1 MTGFTR
7 ITVNFARLKV
17 VRGKVPDP
25 SPKAA
30 ERRRTPKR
38 KRVLWAPTSGQILE
52 CRSVLP
58 LLEGLR
64 IFVSIRAK
72 EVDSAHC

>member
-25 SPKAA
+25 SAKAA
-30 ERRRTPKR
+30 GRRRTPKR
-38 KRVLWAPTSGQILE
+38 KRVLCPASGQVLE
-52 CRSVLP
+52 CGSVLP
-58 LLEGLR
+58 LLEELR
-64 IFVSIRAK
+64 VFVSIRAK
-72 EVDSAHC
+72 EVDSARC

>member
-17 VRGKVPDP
+17 VGGKVPDP
-25 SPKAA
+25 SAKAA

-38 KRVLWAPTSGQILE
+38 KRVLCSTSGQVLE
-52 CRSVLP
+52 CGSVLSF
-58 LLEGLR
+58 LEGLR
-64 IFVSIRAK
+64 ILVSIRAK
-72 EVDSAHC
+72 EVDSARC

>member
-25 SPKAA
+25 SAKAA

-38 KRVLWAPTSGQILE
+38 KRALCPTSGQVLE

-72 EVDSAHC
+72 EVDSARC